1 MNVAGTSDGL
11 VTHAEVYGLEES
23 VAAAGFSYLKTYD
36 PKAYDELVDDLKGA
50 QETEAARK
58 RMARM
63 QELAAYKP
71 GEGHHC
77 SLAGV
82 VVQFNLTCPR
92 YFWQDIARYH
102 FLEPVTSTST
112 NHSLLP
118 VVRKSMEMEG
128 TDQPLPIWDAF
139 TKGTSMK
146 CISAFY
152 EEAKRILAAPDYEM
166 SQQDKLKAIKKN
178 LPEGFLVTI
187 RLTTNY
193 RQLKTIY
200 MQRRY
205 HVLDEFRA
213 FCKWIESL
221 PYADWITGER

>member
-1 MNVAGTSDGL
+1 MKAAGTADGL
-11 VTHAEVYGLEES
+11 VTHVEVYGLEES
-23 VAAAGFSYLKTYD
+23 VAAAGFSYLKAYKPDEYD
-36 PKAYDELVDDLKGA
+36 ALVDDLKGE
-50 QETEAARK
+50 QQTEAARK

-63 QELAAYKP
+63 YELSSYKP

-92 YFWQDIARYH
+92 YLWQDIARYH

-112 NHSLLP
+112 NHSLVSILK
-118 VVRKSMEMEG
+118 KSMELEG

-146 CISAFY
+146 CISVFY
-152 EEAKRILAAPDYEM
+152 DEAKRILATPEYEM
-166 SQQDKLKAIKKN
+166 TAQDKLKAIKKN
-178 LPEGFLVTI
+178 LPEGFVVTI

-193 RQLKTIY
+193 RQLKTIH
-200 MQRRY
+200 MQRKY

-213 FCKWIESL
+213 FCKWIETL
-221 PYADWITGER
+221 PYADWITGGE